1 MGFSTVSEIV
11 LEVCLAIWKNMK
23 AQYMPPPTKKVWE
36 NCARRFEERWGFP
49 NCLGSIDGKHVFI
62 KCPDNAGSL
71 YYDYLKRHS
80 IVLLAIVGP
89 EYEFLCVDI
98 GAYGRNSDGGIFE
111 ESQMGKKFD
120 NGDFDLPED
129 VPLREQTEATPHVL
143 IGDEAFGLKPY
154 LMRPFPYMQSKND
167 PLKDKY
173 NYNLCRARRVVE
185 NCFGILSMKWRVF
198 LRSIEIKEGNIK
210 HIVSAACLLH
220 NFLRRKNCDE
230 KYREELLQQEP
241 LEAEMFPIQP
251 LRLARAANVSYAIRE
266 RFVEYFNKVTTPRD
280 T

>member
-1 MGFSTVSEIV
+1 
-11 LEVCLAIWKNMK
+11 
-23 AQYMPPPTKKVWE
+23 
-36 NCARRFEERWGFP
+36 
-49 NCLGSIDGKHVFI
+49 
-62 KCPDNAGSL
+62 
-71 YYDYLKRHS
+71 
-80 IVLLAIVGP
+80 
-89 EYEFLCVDI
+89 
-98 GAYGRNSDGGIFE
+98 
-111 ESQMGKKFD
+111 MGKKFD
-120 NGDFDLPED
+120 NGDFELPED

-230 KYREELLQQEP
+230 KYREGR
-241 LEAEMFPIQP
+241 ITT
-251 LRLARAANVSYAIRE
+251 RAIRSRNVSYPTFASGKGSKRQLRHQRE
-266 RFVEYFNKVTTPRD
+266 VC
-280 T
+280 